1 MLRIV
6 LLVVA
11 AIFIVLVAAAVVR
24 TLVWLALVALIV
36 GAACLVLGGV
46 RSRRRSA
53 RRATRRY

>member
-36 GAACLVLGGV
+36 GVACLVLGGV
-46 RSRRRSA
+46 RARRRSA
-53 RRATRRY
+53 RRATRRN